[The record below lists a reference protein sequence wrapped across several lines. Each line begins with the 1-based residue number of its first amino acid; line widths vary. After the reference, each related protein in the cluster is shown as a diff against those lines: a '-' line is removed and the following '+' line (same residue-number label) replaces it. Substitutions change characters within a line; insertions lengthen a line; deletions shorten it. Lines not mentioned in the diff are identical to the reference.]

1 MLNEDN
7 SFCCSPIIDVA
18 VITYKAS
25 GKTYG
30 KNLDTKILQVYC
42 KATSFRV
49 REFSRGLQEP
59 GHCKSSSPY
68 SYFFLRMFVLIRRLW
83 MSVLLPKL
91 VVANS
96 FIPGNSRN

>member
-68 SYFFLRMFVLIRRLW
+68 SYFFFTYVCFDKKTLDECFVAKISRREFVYPW
-83 MSVLLPKL
+83 
-91 VVANS
+91 
-96 FIPGNSRN
+96 